1 MGMEASERE
10 ELQTLQRLTTLLGQA
25 RAALQA
31 GTPSDPASL
40 AEQQELFAHLLDLRA
55 AAGAREA
62 SPALQA
68 AVLELQEI
76 VAGFEHALR
85 VGMAEI
91 RARLEPQT
99 QSSSESFADRIGRGH
114 SLGSA

>member
-1 MGMEASERE
+1 MEAKERD
-10 ELQTLQRLTTLLGQA
+10 ELQTLQSLTAVLAQA

-31 GTPSDPASL
+31 GTPSEPSSL
-40 AEQQELFAHLLDLRA
+40 AQQQELLTHLLALRA
-55 AAGAREA
+55 TAGQGEA

-68 AVLELQEI
+68 AVLDLQEI
-76 VAGFEHALR
+76 VAAFEHALR

-91 RARLEPQT
+91 RARLKPQT
-99 QSSSESFADRIGRGH
+99 QSSTESFADRIGRGH